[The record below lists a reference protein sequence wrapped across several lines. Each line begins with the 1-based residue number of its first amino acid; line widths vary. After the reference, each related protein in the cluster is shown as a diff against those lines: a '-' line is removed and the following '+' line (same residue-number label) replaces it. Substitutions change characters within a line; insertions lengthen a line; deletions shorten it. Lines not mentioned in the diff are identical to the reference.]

1 MNKTQRNNDDSKLI
15 LKKKASDVNI
25 YFFGKKKYTPF
36 LILANN
42 TNKVGLY
49 SSTREKWK
57 ASGAFGFYLSI
68 DLSSSI

>member
-36 LILANN
+36 LIIQIRWGYIHLH
-42 TNKVGLY
+42 
-49 SSTREKWK
+49 EKNEK
-57 ASGAFGFYLSI
+57 HQVPLDFIYQ
-68 DLSSSI
+68 